1 MGIDESVAAAVSNFG
16 KAAKSKLTAVS
27 MSGQPEDQLRAP
39 IEQLWAALCTAS
51 GRNVEKMTLIGET
64 SLADLSVR
72 PDYAVEYSGT
82 LIGFIEVKAP
92 GKGADPRL
100 FTDAHDRAQWTK
112 LQALPNLIYFDGQ
125 EMSLWQSGKL
135 IGSISKFSGGIV
147 DAGESLLPPINLM
160 QLWESFFSWH
170 PIAPRTPHGLATMS
184 AQLCRLLRDEVRE
197 QLELENPDLIGLR
210 NDWKGLLFPE
220 ATDDQFADWYAQAVT
235 FGLLLARARGIDL
248 GQGVEA
254 AARELAA
261 STQTLIG
268 SALRALVDTAA
279 SKNALQTSVATMGRV
294 LAVVDWAK
302 ISKNDADAWL
312 YFYEGFL
319 QTYDKKLRKKTGSYY
334 TPVEVVRAMTGLVD
348 EALVTNL
355 GLTAGLAD
363 KTVTIVDP
371 AMGTGTFLLEIVRRI
386 AESVSEDLGPGAV
399 GPALEEALRRLI
411 GFELQLGPFAV
422 AQLRLLAELQE
433 YGVAE
438 ADPAMLRTYVTN
450 TLEDPFVEEKSLGSW
465 YQPIT
470 DARRAA
476 NKAKAEEEILV
487 VIGNPP
493 YKDKSRGKGAWIENG
508 SDTYDK
514 APLEDFFP
522 PTDWGIS
529 AHSKHLY
536 NLYVYFWR
544 WAMWKVFDHHK
555 LADKGVICFITV
567 AGMLNGLG
575 FQAMRKSIREKADDV
590 WVINCSPEGFTPPVN
605 TRVFEAMKH
614 EVCIVLAVKNGR
626 TTSDEP
632 ATVRYRELSSGH
644 RRDKFIELE
653 SIRLA
658 SAEWEECDSDWRA
671 AFLPASDDTW
681 LAYPS
686 LDDLFRYNGSG
697 TMPGRTWVINPD
709 ADVLKKRW
717 EILLAEKNLKT
728 KRVLMQEH
736 SRDRRI
742 DTVLKE
748 NLPGFKTT
756 SRSLNDEVGECPP
769 PVPIAFR
776 SLDRQWL
783 IPDKRVINQPNPTLW
798 SARSDKQVWLTA
810 PRSESPSN
818 GPALTASGLI
828 PDLDHYRGRGGRVF
842 PLWLDSMG
850 TVSNVVP
857 GLAQLLSEKLGLTVS
872 DEDVFAYVAGI
883 TSHDAYTTTFA
894 KDLESPGLRVPITT
908 SGDLFQQISAAGR
921 RVLWLYSYGTRF
933 IDSEN
938 GRPEGSPRLQAGF
951 RPSIPAGKS
960 IPSTPEDMP
969 ATISFDAEAG
979 ELMLGAGRIS
989 NVTAKMWEYQISG
1002 NQVIKQW
1009 FSSRQKNRERVVIG
1023 DRQVSPL
1030 LKIHSEHWT
1039 AEYTSQLIDL
1049 LNVVGILVELETEQ
1063 ASLLKQVLD
1072 GPTVNVDDLL
1082 SSGILPVP
1090 PTERDPKKV
1099 LAAVAAA
1106 TWRPFQFRPNSSA
1119 PTLL

>member
-1 MGIDESVAAAVSNFG
+1 MGIDEAVASAVSAFG

-27 MSGQPEDQLRAP
+27 MTGQPEDQLRAP
-39 IEQLWAALCTAS
+39 IEQLWHALCTAS
-51 GRNVEKMTLIGET
+51 GRHVEQMTLVGET

-82 LIGFIEVKAP
+82 LIGFIEIKAP

-100 FTDAHDRAQWTK
+100 FTDAHDRTQWTK

-135 IGSISKFSGGIV
+135 VGSISKFSGGIV
-147 DAGESLLPPINLM
+147 DAGESLLPPTNLM

-170 PIAPRTPHGLATMS
+170 PLAPRTPHGLATMS

-433 YGVAE
+433 YGVSE

-470 DARRAA
+470 EARRAA

-493 YKDKSRGKGAWIENG
+493 YKDKSRGKGAWVEKG
-508 SDTYDK
+508 SDAHDK
-514 APLEDFFP
+514 ALLEDFFP
-522 PTDWGIS
+522 PPEWGAG
-529 AHSKHLY
+529 AHTKHLY

-544 WAMWKVFDHHK
+544 WAMWKVFDNHK

-567 AGMLNGLG
+567 AGMLHGQG
-575 FQAMRKSIREKADDV
+575 FQGMRKSIREKADDV

-614 EVCIVLAVKNGR
+614 EVCIVLAVKNGG
-626 TTSDEP
+626 TTKEQP
-632 ATVRYRELSSGH
+632 ARVRYRELGLGH
-644 RRDKFIELE
+644 RNSKFEELE
-653 SIRLA
+653 GIRLNDA
-658 SAEWEECDSDWRA
+658 DWVDSGNGWRDP
-671 AFLPASDDTW
+671 FLPASEDVW

-686 LDDLFRYNGSG
+686 MRDIFRYDGSG
-697 TMPGRTWVINPD
+697 TMPGRTWVIDPD
-709 ADVLKKRW
+709 VEMLKKRW
-717 EILLAEKNLKT
+717 TALLAEKTLKT
-728 KRVLMQEH
+728 KRLLMQEH
-736 SRDRRI
+736 PSDRRI
-742 DTVLKE
+742 DTVLTD
-748 NLPGFKTT
+748 NLPGFEAKTK
-756 SRSLNDEVGECPP
+756 SLHDESGDCPE
-769 PVPIAFR
+769 PVRIAFR
-776 SLDRQWL
+776 SLDRQWI
-783 IPDKRVINQPNPTLW
+783 IPDKRVINRPNPTLW
-798 SARSDKQVWLTA
+798 SARSDSQVWLTA
-810 PRSESPSN
+810 PSSESPFG
-818 GPALTASGLI
+818 GPALTASGLV
-828 PDLDHYRGRGGRVF
+828 PDLHHYGGRGGRAF
-842 PLWLDSMG
+842 PLWLDKG
-850 TVSNVVP
+850 ATVSNIVP
-857 GLAQLLSEKLGLTVS
+857 GLARLLAERFGEAVS
-872 DEDVFAYVAGI
+872 DEDLFAYVAGI
-883 TSHDAYTTTFA
+883 TAHSGYTTTFA
-894 KDLESPGLRVPITT
+894 KDLETPGLRVPITA
-908 SGDLFQQISAAGR
+908 SPELFEKVVAAGKK
-921 RVLWLYSYGTRF
+921 VLWSYSYGTRF
-933 IDSEN
+933 VDPAE
-938 GRPEGSPRLQAGF
+938 GRPSGAPRLSPDTRPAVPAGG
-951 RPSIPAGKS
+951 SIPA
-960 IPSTPEDMP
+960 IPEGMPENV
-969 ATISFDAEAG
+969 SFDPTEQ
-979 ELMLGAGRIS
+979 ELSIGVGRIS
-989 NVTAKMWEYQISG
+989 NVTPEMWSYQISG
-1002 NQVIKQW
+1002 TPVIKQW

-1030 LKIHSEHWT
+1030 LKIHSDRWT

-1063 ASLLKQVLD
+1063 AGLLKQVLD

-1082 SSGILPVP
+1082 SSGVLPVP

-1099 LAAVAAA
+1099 LAAVDAA
-1106 TWRPFQFRPNSSA
+1106 TGRLFSI
-1119 PTLL
+1119 